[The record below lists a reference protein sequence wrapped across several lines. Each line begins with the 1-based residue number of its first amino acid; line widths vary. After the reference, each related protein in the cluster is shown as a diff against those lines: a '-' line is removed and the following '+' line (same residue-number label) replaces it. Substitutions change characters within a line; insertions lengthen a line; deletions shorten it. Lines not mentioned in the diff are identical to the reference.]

1 MSSRTTYRLINS
13 VGIRAATAVG
23 LKDGKVL
30 AVPQKEFYDS
40 VDEWKSAIE
49 KELSAELTLRT
60 ESVAAG
66 YHNRPLTQIPGYNKA
81 AKLKKHFSGLHDDVR
96 LVLSLAHKY
105 GLKDGITPR
114 GFFRPTRLYVQME
127 TSEGMVIAPIHF
139 NRMGRLRVTFKD
151 VEELPRYEGKLNIF
165 LDQDGVYKLL
175 NRFPSHTLP
184 PAGVPVVIIENKS
197 HYFLAQHKDQ
207 IQKFVDAG
215 YFVEVVLSRPE
226 GRALRPNLGT
236 DKRLAELYRR
246 AEHKFEA
253 SYYSSG
259 LVSAYNSQTVDQ
271 YLAARW
277 ALKEVE
283 GADWF
288 KSDIICSNLKDSIY
302 SWKLQGRW
310 TELAEAAVWLE

>member
-1 MSSRTTYRLINS
+1 MASRTTYRLINS
-13 VGIRAATAVG
+13 AGLRVATAVG

-30 AVPQKEFYDS
+30 AVPEKEVYDS
-40 VDEWKSAIE
+40 VDEWKSDVGTD
-49 KELSAELTLRT
+49 LTLRT
-60 ESVAAG
+60 ESVPAG

-81 AKLKKHFSGLHDDVR
+81 AKLKKHFSEIHDDVR

-114 GFFRPTRLYVQME
+114 GFFRPTRLYIQME
-127 TSEGMVIAPIHF
+127 TNDGTVIAPIHF
-139 NRMGRLRVTFKD
+139 NRMGKLKVAYKD
-151 VEELPRYEGKLNIF
+151 VASLPRYEGKLNIF
-165 LDQDGVYKLL
+165 LDQDSVYKLL
-175 NRFPSHTLP
+175 NRFPSDALP
-184 PAGVPVVIIENKS
+184 PAGVPVIIVENKS
-197 HYFLAQHKDQ
+197 RYFLESHKDQ

-215 YFVEVVLSRPE
+215 YFVEVVLSPPE

-253 SYYSSG
+253 SYYSSSG
-259 LVSAYNSQTVDQ
+259 LTSAYNNQTVDQ

-277 ALKEVE
+277 TLKEVE

-288 KSDIICSNLKDSIY
+288 KHDIICSNLKDSIY

-310 TELAEAAVWLE
+310 TELAEAAVWIE